1 MDIIQK
7 ENKNIYVKIAVQV
20 LTLFVIILFI
30 EVIFLF
36 YQEFYTKLKKFFD
49 LTNKISKLIIF

>member
-1 MDIIQK
+1 MKLIKNLEHKVLDALNMNFTIALKMDIIQK

-30 EVIFLF
+30 EVI
-36 YQEFYTKLKKFFD
+36 
-49 LTNKISKLIIF
+49 